1 MTIEQIQYAGQVLI
15 DEITLISSDG
25 NKKLDLTLIFREIDL
40 FEDLYSPC
48 MYGSINLNENFNLIS
63 NFPILG
69 EEILLIKFHTPTI
82 TTAIEKKFVVT
93 AIKDKKILTT
103 HTQGYI
109 MHFISYESYID
120 LNLKVFR
127 AYSGT
132 PSESA
137 TQIFKSYFPNTPV
150 FIEQSSNALKLL
162 GNSLSPFKF
171 LNMLA
176 SKAIDTSSYGSP
188 SFLFFEDNQS
198 FNFVSLNTLFKQ
210 NPITSLRWS
219 ASQMRDTLSDGTTLR
234 NVQEEYQNIKTLYFD
249 TVFNTVDKFLSGS
262 MGHKVYEIDMI
273 RKTVAKRTYNYIDNF
288 GNINHLN
295 PYPTNSQYMIHSN
308 DAFIESCAIH
318 PAAHDN
324 YNQDRDAIL
333 LSKRPAILSQNE
345 YIKFD
350 AVVHGRTDIRV
361 GQVIEFQMGTFDT
374 TDPSKLLTQSRVDAH
389 YSGNYMIGAIQHRI
403 TLNRHESILQLFKES
418 FNNQIV
424 FK

>member
-1 MTIEQIQYAGQVLI
+1 MKEQIQYAGQVLI

-25 NKKLDLTLIFREIDL
+25 SKKLDLSLIFREIDI
-40 FEDLYSPC
+40 FEDIYSPC

-63 NFPILG
+63 SFPILG
-69 EEILLIKFHTPTI
+69 EEILHIKFHTPTI
-82 TTAIEKKFVVT
+82 STAIEKKFVVT

-109 MHFISYESYID
+109 LHFISFESYID

-137 TQIFKSYFPNTPV
+137 SQIFKSFFPSSSLFV
-150 FIEQSSNALKLL
+150 EQSSNALKIL
-162 GNSLSPFKF
+162 GNSFSPFKF

-176 SKAIDTSSYGSP
+176 SKAIDTSSFGSP

-198 FNFVSLNTLFKQ
+198 FNFVSMNTLFKQ
-210 NPITSLRWS
+210 SAITTLRWS
-219 ASQMRDTLSDGTTLR
+219 ASQMRDNLNDGTTLR
-234 NVQEEYQNIKTLYFD
+234 NVQEEYQNVKTLYFD

-288 GNINHLN
+288 SNVNHLN
-295 PYPTNSQYMIHSN
+295 KFPTNSQYITHSN
-308 DAFIESCAIH
+308 DAFIESCPIL
-318 PAAHDN
+318 PATHNN
-324 YNQDRDAIL
+324 YNQDRDAII
-333 LSKRPAILSQNE
+333 LSKRPAILAQNE
-345 YIKFD
+345 YIKLD
-350 AVVHGRTDIRV
+350 AVVHGRSDIRV
-361 GQVIEFQMGTFDT
+361 GQVVEFQMGTFDT
-374 TDPSKLLTQSRVDAH
+374 TDPSKMLTQNRIDQY

-403 TLNRHESILQLFKES
+403 TLNRHESILQLFKDS
-418 FNNQIV
+418 FNNQIN
-424 FK
+424 FS